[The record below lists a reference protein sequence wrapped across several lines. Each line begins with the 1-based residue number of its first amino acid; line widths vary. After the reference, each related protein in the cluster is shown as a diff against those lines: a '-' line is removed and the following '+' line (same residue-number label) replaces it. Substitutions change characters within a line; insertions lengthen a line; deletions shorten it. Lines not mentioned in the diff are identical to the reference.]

1 MSIFFKR
8 FISAFFLLSVF
19 IFAFFSHENS
29 LFLILTFVISLIA
42 LFELRNLLKLSSI
55 KLFFFWSIPIISY
68 PLFIFDYYDFELLI
82 FISTFF
88 WIFIAIFSVIKAK
101 ILFKFIDFLYGF
113 IIVFSLFISTVYLF
127 SFDKSLLL
135 ISLSIVWLADIFAYF
150 AGKSFGKIKL
160 ASSISPGKTVEGV
173 YGAFIANLIFIL
185 ALSIFFDFSFLLL
198 TLLSLIIIPLSI
210 FGDLFESLL
219 KRNANAKDSGYLLP
233 GHGGILDRLDG
244 ICSTLPIVA
253 SLSLF
258 GFVL

>member
-88 WIFIAIFSVIKAK
+88 WIFIAIFSVIKSK
-101 ILFKFIDFLYGF
+101 ILLKFIDFLYGL
-113 IIVFSLFISTVYLF
+113 IIIFGLFVSTIYLF
-127 SFDKSLLL
+127 SSDKSLLL
-135 ISLSIVWLADIFAYF
+135 ISLSIVWIADVFAYF
-150 AGKSFGKIKL
+150 AGKFFGKRKL
-160 ASSISPGKTVEGV
+160 SASISPGKTIEGV
-173 YGAFIANLIFIL
+173 YGAFVANLIFIL
-185 ALSIFFDFSFLLL
+185 ILSNLFDFNLDVLIFLI
-198 TLLSLIIIPLSI
+198 LIIIPLSI
-210 FGDLFESLL
+210 FVDLFESLL
-219 KRNANAKDSGYLLP
+219 KRNVNKKNSGSVLP

-244 ICSTLPIVA
+244 LCSTLPVVA
-253 SLSLF
+253 SLSLL
-258 GFVL
+258 GFLL